1 MDWVKNSKIFDS
13 SSAGSSLPQSGS
25 YGLRDE
31 VSGIILAGGK
41 GKRLGSPKA
50 LITIGGQ
57 SLLLRTVN
65 LLRSLFSEVLVVS
78 GDKGLIPDIPEA
90 TLVVDEVAGMG
101 PIGGLI
107 TALKNMKKERGF
119 CVACDMPFLDK
130 CLIQYLASLSNSR
143 ETIVPC
149 VGGQIEPLHAV
160 YSRRCLEIAE
170 RRISR
175 RQYSLTGLI
184 LSTPAHCVHIPFG
197 PGTLP
202 FFNIN
207 SPQDLALAERIYA
220 ETEKRPGNYRLAQ
233 SSLAAWQP

>member
-1 MDWVKNSKIFDS
+1 MDWVKNSEMYQ
-13 SSAGSSLPQSGS
+13 G
-25 YGLRDE
+25 RENE

-50 LITIGGQ
+50 LIKIGGE

-65 LLRSLFSEVLVVS
+65 LLRSLFSEVLVVA
-78 GDKGLIPDIPEA
+78 GDKGLIPDIPGIV
-90 TLVVDEVAGMG
+90 LLQDEVAGMG

-107 TALKNMKKERGF
+107 TALKNMKNERGF
-119 CVACDMPFLDK
+119 CVACDMPLLDK
-130 CLIQYLASLSNSR
+130 CLIQYLVSLSNSR

-149 VGGQIEPLHAV
+149 VAGQIEPLHAI
-160 YSRRCLEIAE
+160 YSRKCLEIAL

-184 LSTPAHCVHIPFG
+184 LSVSAHCVHIPLG
-197 PGTLP
+197 PGALP

-207 SPQDLALAERIYA
+207 TPQDLTLAEQTCA
-220 ETEKRPGNYRLAQ
+220 ETEKERPGKL
-233 SSLAAWQP
+233 SVGSKQPGCLVALREEDL